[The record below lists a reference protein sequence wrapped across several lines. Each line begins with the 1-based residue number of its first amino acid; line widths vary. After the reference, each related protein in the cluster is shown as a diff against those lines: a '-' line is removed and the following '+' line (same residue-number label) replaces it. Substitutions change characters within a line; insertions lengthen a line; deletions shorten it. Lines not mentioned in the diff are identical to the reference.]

1 MNFAQCFSLAIK
13 NIAANK
19 TRSILTMLGII
30 IGVAAVIV
38 ITGLGNGMD
47 IYMRESFE
55 SMGTNSF
62 SIYVYGRGDKYL
74 TADDMQEI
82 VDDNQD
88 LLDKASPELSGS
100 PGTIKIGT
108 STLGATQV
116 AGVNEQY
123 FDIKG
128 LKVDKGRNI
137 QYIDCEKRMQV
148 CVIGTYINQSFF
160 CRTRH
165 RRVYKNSGL

>member
-62 SIYVYGRGDKYL
+62 SIYVYGRGDKISY
-74 TADDMQEI
+74 
-82 VDDNQD
+82 
-88 LLDKASPELSGS
+88 
-100 PGTIKIGT
+100 
-108 STLGATQV
+108 
-116 AGVNEQY
+116 
-123 FDIKG
+123 
-128 LKVDKGRNI
+128 R
-137 QYIDCEKRMQV
+137 
-148 CVIGTYINQSFF
+148 
-160 CRTRH
+160 
-165 RRVYKNSGL
+165 